1 MRKPE
6 FWTLFGPNDE
16 ICGRYRSI
24 RDAKDDAYI
33 CESQDD
39 PHTHTIVK
47 VIMLGRADKVGRV
60 VDRNGRRAKVG

>member
-6 FWTLFGPNDE
+6 FWTLFGPDDD
-16 ICGRYRSI
+16 ICGRFRSL
-24 RDAKDDAYI
+24 RDAKDAAHV

-47 VIMLGRADKVGRV
+47 VIMLGRAMKVGRL
-60 VDRNGRRAKVG
+60 VDRNGRRMRAG